1 MASMDAEHGPFHRLR
16 NATTQSDD
24 VADSQ
29 QRSQEIW
36 GLAARWSNLRAVK
49 AYCGLLPDGAEGIE
63 FMTAVPPTRHGPYNA
78 FCYEGSSGVSVNRDG
93 FAVIKIRITKR
104 VP

>member
-1 MASMDAEHGPFHRLR
+1 MLSTSLGERASMASMDAEHGPFHRLR

-63 FMTAVPPTRHGPYNA
+63 FMTAVPPTRHGPYNVLLR
-78 FCYEGSSGVSVNRDG
+78 GVFGRLGQS
-93 FAVIKIRITKR
+93 
-104 VP
+104 